1 MMRLFS
7 TAFNNSRHSTLLTAV
22 CMLAFMCVLAPASYA
37 QPSDDFAR
45 TSVQLEEILVT
56 GAASGKTRLES
67 GDSAYSLSAE
77 RIREMVPRGVGEI
90 FRAIPGFRSES
101 SSGDNNLNLSV
112 RGIPIATGGAKFVQ
126 IHEDGLPVLQY
137 GDIIVA
143 TADSYIMFDQTVSRI
158 EALKG
163 GKAATFA
170 SNSPGGIINFVGK
183 TGATRRGS
191 VSQTLGVD
199 YDTFRTDYEW
209 GTPIGD
215 SGWSIH
221 FGGFFREGEGVR
233 AVDFDAE
240 RGGQLKVTAFKTFE
254 DKGYL
259 RLYTRVQDTR
269 SPVYLPTPMQANGDN
284 LQGYDHQ
291 RNSGIISGLRNTVTS
306 DLGIAD
312 RGVANTARAESLGQ
326 DLSDFTNINAADP
339 LSTRESDIGD
349 GVNVDLTTV
358 GGEFHYNFG
367 AMPGVSN
374 FSVTERLRISNIS
387 GGFYGNFSAA
397 VVEVP
402 DSSHFQSKGDRAR
415 FLGALS
421 TGLRSTEVLLD
432 QLGLADG
439 SALQATFDRVSYRI
453 VGDDEIKDIIE
464 LPTDSP
470 NGLLQNVRS
479 FDNDIQSLD
488 NITNDL
494 SFNLD
499 FGAQPGI
506 DNINLTVGWYY
517 AQQDID
523 IDWFWQTYIATVSDD
538 PQLVEIIAS
547 DINAPTRE
555 SVLNPGGIAA
565 YGAPDWGNCCYR
577 HTTLETEV
585 NAFYAGVDLQV
596 NEDLS
601 FNFSFRYDDGKGDG
615 EYVTPSTALQPLDT
629 TGTVSI
635 YTPHADPRIPTHVD
649 FLSATD
655 FLAGPYSYSYDYL
668 SYSIGVNWVFSDN
681 SALYAN
687 ISQGGRASA
696 DRIGDAGR
704 IDAYSTSTSVRGV
717 ADDFVVNTVDQFE
730 FGIKHQREHFAITA
744 ALFFVETEDNN
755 SDATDGSGTARLRE
769 YESTGLEFQ
778 IAVNYGLFDLD
789 TSFTFTDAEITA
801 APMNNDQGAVV
812 PDTALVGNT
821 PRRQADFVYTMTPSF
836 AFGRHRAGLSLI
848 GTSDAYSDDANTESL
863 KMDGYTY
870 INVFGNFSLIPD
882 TLSLN
887 IGVNNLFNTIGITE
901 IEGIANG
908 AGTTLGQGS
917 VNSSVI
923 RARSIPGRSTN
934 ITLRYDF

>member
-1 MMRLFS
+1 MMRLCS
-7 TAFNNSRHSTLLTAV
+7 AVFNHSRHSTLLTAV

-90 FRAIPGFRSES
+90 FRAIPGIRSES

-312 RGVANTARAESLGQ
+312 RGVANTARAV
-326 DLSDFTNINAADP
+326 DPNNHFDDRNDFPNINALDP

-349 GVNVDLTTV
+349 GVNVDLTTI

-397 VVEVP
+397 VVEAPAGFSVGSRNAL
-402 DSSHFQSKGDRAR
+402 DYER
-415 FLGALS
+415 FLGILS
-421 TGLRSTEVLLD
+421 TGLRETGALIATAGSPSDLD
-432 QLGLADG
+432 G
-439 SALQATFDRVSYRI
+439 VSYRI
-453 VGDDEIKDIIE
+453 VGDDDIKDINQ
-464 LPTDSP
+464 LSTDSP

-506 DNINLTVGWYY
+506 DNVNLTLGWYY

-538 PQLVEIIAS
+538 PQLVEIIQS
-547 DINAPTRE
+547 DIVGTALEHR
-555 SVLNPGGIAA
+555 VLNPGGIVA

-615 EYVTPSTALQPLDT
+615 EYVTPSTAVQPLDT
-629 TGTVSI
+629 TGTVTV
-635 YTPHADPRIPTHVD
+635 YTPHADTRIPASVD
-649 FLSATD
+649 LLSATD

-801 APMNNDQGAVV
+801 APMNNAQGAVV

-821 PRRQADFVYTMTPSF
+821 PRRQADFVYTVTPSF

-908 AGTTLGQGS
+908 AGTAFSQGS